1 LPVLVA
7 IGWILMVW
15 NAPSALAQ
23 CQHFSV
29 SADPQFA
36 NEGQTV
42 TVTVSRD
49 GAIGPSNVDVSTI
62 DESAKA
68 GADYTKLSKTVSFS
82 TDTSQSFPV
91 PIATHST
98 PEGDRTFRLHLS
110 NPGGCTVN
118 TDYQLDGDV
127 RVFIHGNGVTTTT
140 TAAPTTTT
148 RPPTTTIS
156 TTRPSTTA
164 ATTATSTT
172 AH

>member
-49 GAIGPSNVDVSTI
+49 GAIGPSNVDVSTV

-68 GADYTKLSKTVSFS
+68 GDDYTKLSKTVSFS
-82 TDTSQSFPV
+82 TDTSQTFPV

-118 TDYQLDGDV
+118 TAYQLDGDV
-127 RVFIHGNGVTTTT
+127 RVFIHANGVAPPTTTT

-148 RPPTTTIS
+148 STTRPPTT
-156 TTRPSTTA
+156 
-164 ATTATSTT
+164 
-172 AH
+172 